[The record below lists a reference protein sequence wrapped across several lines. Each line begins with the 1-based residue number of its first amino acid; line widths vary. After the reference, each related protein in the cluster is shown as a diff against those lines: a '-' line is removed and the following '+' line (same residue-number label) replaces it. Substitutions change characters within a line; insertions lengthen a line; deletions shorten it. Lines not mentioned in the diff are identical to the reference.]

1 MLGVK
6 KANWEFNYWKY
17 AQDRVCSK
25 VNILIMHTHAYI
37 HRYTETFIQAA
48 NCLQYPFSPSPLLRK
63 LLVSW
68 A

>member
-6 KANWEFNYWKY
+6 KANWKFSYWKY

-25 VNILIMHTHAYI
+25 VNILIMYTHTYI
-37 HRYTETFIQAA
+37 HRYTQTFIQAA
-48 NCLQYPFSPSPLLRK
+48 VFQYPFSPSPLVRK
-63 LLVSW
+63 LLVVSW